1 MTREQFEHAVR
12 AAGAVL
18 GVSEL
23 LVIGSQAVH
32 GSVFDDLPW
41 EAERSVEVDVEV
53 RGDTDGRLADLI
65 DGSIGETSMVHD
77 TFGYYAR
84 GVDESTARL
93 PLGWPERPA
102 HRIPQSSVQAGTSGG
117 IGGVATDRRSRRRSL
132 GCDSGRSRVPLRA
145 MNLPNPRLTI
155 ALGDRYRLT
164 GELGAGGMATVYRA
178 RDLKHEREVAIK
190 VMRPEVSAAL
200 AADRFLLEIRTTA
213 NLQHPHIVP
222 VFDSGA
228 VQIDDETQ
236 LYFVMPLVEGESLR
250 AHLDREGPLA
260 VHDALRFMREIAGAL
275 DYAHEQG
282 VLHRDLKPENILLSR
297 GHALLA
303 DFGIARAMRD
313 PSLERLTQMGTSI
326 GTPAYMSPEQAT
338 GEQTLTPASD
348 VYGLGAILYELL
360 IGEPPFTG
368 ATFEAILVKRF
379 TQDAP
384 RLRSK
389 RADTP
394 TACDAAVR
402 RALARDPAARFATAR
417 EFAAAFDADTERSA
431 DAPRER
437 DEYSLAVLPFANLS
451 ADADNAY
458 FADGLTEEVITTLS
472 KVGTLRVISRTT
484 MMQYRDRTQALRE
497 VARELGVTHVLEGSV
512 RRSGDRLRISAS
524 LVAADNDASLWS
536 DRFDGVLADVFDMQD
551 RVAEA
556 IVRALDVVLTPI
568 ERCRLAERAID
579 DVEAYDHYLRARQ
592 ALHEMSL
599 SGVQRAFGHL
609 EDALA
614 LAPTN
619 VMLLRGLGLACYY
632 AANTGERPDR
642 EELLLRALG
651 YADQIEQHEPLRPYS
666 AEIRGLVA
674 TLQGNVAEAV
684 RQLAL
689 AYEQL
694 PEDLDVASWYSFL
707 LSFTGQYSAAIATSR
722 AVIRAAPDHELGWG
736 GESLALLHSG
746 QHAAA
751 VSRLATVPKSAPAA
765 VVLLFTGLAHAA
777 ADDRARAVDVFDRSV
792 TLDPDVFTIMSGF
805 LARSVRGDVA
815 SARRV
820 LVPGV
825 VEGLWK
831 DWQYAEYVAQGFALL
846 GDVDESARWL
856 ERSVQLG
863 LGIHDAITQH
873 SAVWRP
879 WLEHPRFVPIFESLK
894 QNAERYARIPVAA
907 RALAMT

>member
-1 MTREQFEHAVR
+1 MSQESTTR
-12 AAGAVL
+12 
-18 GVSEL
+18 
-23 LVIGSQAVH
+23 
-32 GSVFDDLPW
+32 
-41 EAERSVEVDVEV
+41 
-53 RGDTDGRLADLI
+53 RLA
-65 DGSIGETSMVHD
+65 
-77 TFGYYAR
+77 A
-84 GVDESTARL
+84 
-93 PLGWPERPA
+93 
-102 HRIPQSSVQAGTSGG
+102 
-117 IGGVATDRRSRRRSL
+117 
-132 GCDSGRSRVPLRA
+132 
-145 MNLPNPRLTI
+145 
-155 ALGDRYRLT
+155 ALADRYRLG
-164 GELGAGGMATVYRA
+164 GELGTGGMATVYRA
-178 RDLKHEREVAIK
+178 RDLKHERDVAIK
-190 VMRPEVSAAL
+190 VMRPEVSLAL

-228 VQIDDETQ
+228 VHIDEETR
-236 LYFVMPLVEGESLR
+236 LFFVMPLVEGESLR
-250 AHLDREGPLA
+250 ARLDREGPLPL
-260 VHDALRFMREIAGAL
+260 HDALLLIREIAGAL

-313 PSLERLTQMGTSI
+313 PSLERLTQTGTSL

-384 RLRSK
+384 RLRSR
-389 RADTP
+389 RANTP
-394 TACDAAVR
+394 SACDSAVSK
-402 RALARDPAARFATAR
+402 ALVRDPAARFASAR
-417 EFAAAFDADTERSA
+417 DFAAALGSETLQSA
-431 DAPRER
+431 DEDRARR
-437 DEYSLAVLPFANLS
+437 GHSLAVLPFANLS

-484 MMQYRDRTQALRE
+484 MMQFRDRTQSIGD
-497 VARELGVTHVLEGSV
+497 VARALDVTHVLEGSV
-512 RRSGDRLRISAS
+512 RKSGDRLRISAS

-551 RVAEA
+551 RVAA
-556 IVRALDVVLTPI
+556 SIVRALDVVLTPREARRLV
-568 ERCRLAERAID
+568 ERPLDNA
-579 DVEAYDHYLRARQ
+579 EAYDHFLRARQ

-599 SGVQRAFGHL
+599 TGVQRAFGHL
-609 EDALA
+609 EAALA

-619 VMLLRGLGLACYY
+619 VILLRGIGLACYY

-651 YADQIEQHEPLRPYS
+651 YADQIEQHEPFSPYS

-684 RQLAL
+684 RQLAV

-694 PEDLDVASWYSFL
+694 PEDLDVASWYSIL
-707 LSFTGQYSAAIATSR
+707 LSFTGQYSAAVATSR
-722 AVIRAAPDHELGWG
+722 AIIRAAPDHALGWG

-777 ADDRARAVDVFDRSV
+777 AGDRARAVDVFDRSAA
-792 TLDPDVFTIMSGF
+792 LDPDVFTIMSGF
-805 LARSVRGDVA
+805 LAHSVRGDVA

-846 GDVDESARWL
+846 RELDESARWL

-863 LGIHDAITQH
+863 LGIHDTITQH
-873 SAVWRP
+873 SSVWRP
-879 WLEHPRFVPIFESLK
+879 LLEHPLFVPILEALQ
-894 QNAERYARIPVAA
+894 QNAERYSHIPVAP
-907 RALAMT
+907 RALAMV